1 MMLEEELYRKIVRCL
16 PIVCVDLLI
25 TNKEGLIL
33 LVKRLNPPGI
43 GEWWFPGG
51 RTLFK
56 ELRADAVLRKLKQE
70 CDLAPMSFKEL
81 GTYEIIL
88 DRETDGT
95 TAHSVTTLYHVLAH
109 DGEIKLDSQSSESAW
124 KTAKEWIEL
133 TPYEWLRHR
142 LQEWD
147 SGVLGVAHR

>member
-1 MMLEEELYRKIVRCL
+1 
-16 PIVCVDLLI
+16 LLI

-56 ELRADAVLRKLKQE
+56 ELREEAVLRKLKQE
-70 CDLAPMSFKEL
+70 CNLQPESFKAL
-81 GTYEIIL
+81 GTFEIIV

-95 TAHSVTTLYHVLAH
+95 TAHSVTTLYHVQVQ
-109 DGEIKLDSQSSESAW
+109 DGEVKVDSQSSEFAW
-124 KTAKEWIEL
+124 RTARDWYTR
-133 TPYEWLRHR
+133 TPYQWLRDK
-142 LQEWD
+142 LDEWD
-147 SGVLGVAHR
+147 RGLLR

>member
-1 MMLEEELYRKIVRCL
+1 MILEEELYRKVVRCL

-33 LVKRLNPPGI
+33 LVKRSNPPGV

-56 ELRADAVLRKLKQE
+56 ETRDEAVPRKLMQE
-70 CDLAPMSFKEL
+70 CNLQPESFKAL
-81 GTYEIIL
+81 GMFDIII

-95 TAHSVTTLYHVLAH
+95 TAHSVTTLYHVIPQ
-109 DGEIKLDSQSSESAW
+109 DGEVKVDSQSSEFSW
-124 KTAKEWIEL
+124 RTARDWMEV
-133 TPYEWLRHR
+133 TPYQWLRDR
-142 LQEWD
+142 FDEWD
-147 SGVLGVAHR
+147 RGLLK